1 MQIAANSILLFQLS
15 LVAIFFTAEPAAAQ
29 YKDKYRKAE
38 PAAAQGKP
46 VVISGAGDVA
56 PLVDKYRKLVGEP
69 DNGNNP
75 AQQGGRREI
84 NWDGVPDDRAA
95 PGFLSPDVFKARG
108 AKLTT
113 PGKGVQVSA
122 RPGNSA
128 GTAPR
133 FGDINPGY
141 AKIFKPFSGER
152 LFSPVGSNIVDL
164 TFVVPGTDQPAA
176 VRGFGAV
183 YVDVDQ
189 PHTSFQYF
197 DAKGKSL
204 GRYRVPVQNEGFSF
218 LGVVFDKPVVARV
231 RIEYGSVAL
240 GPDDTRKNDVSVMD
254 DFIFGEPQPR

>member
-1 MQIAANSILLFQLS
+1 MHTAFVFLFSLIACAFISF
-15 LVAIFFTAEPAAAQ
+15 APAS
-29 YKDKYRKAE
+29 
-38 PAAAQGKP
+38 AQGKP
-46 VVISGAGDVA
+46 VVISGKGDVTA
-56 PLVDKYRKLVGEP
+56 LVNQYRKLVGET
-69 DNGNNP
+69 NNADGP
-75 AQQGGRREI
+75 AQPGGRREI
-84 NWDGVPDDRAA
+84 NWDGVPDDKAA
-95 PGFLSPDVFKARG
+95 PAFLSPEAFKARG

-122 RPGNSA
+122 RPGNPA
-128 GTAPR
+128 NTAPR
-133 FGDINPGY
+133 FGHINPSY

-164 TFVVPGTDQPAA
+164 TFTVPGTDKPAA

-183 YVDVDQ
+183 YVDVDK
-189 PHTSFQYF
+189 PHTSFKYF

-204 GRYRVPVQNEGFSF
+204 GRYKVPLQNEGFSF

-240 GPDDTRKNDVSVMD
+240 GPDDGPKNDVSVMD